1 MPPLLQDNIMVSP
14 SSPAHAPH
22 NPLSIRI
29 SKQQSKQS
37 IQQVPSSSSQQP
49 RPEYPIKIPPEKQ
62 ARALE
67 LYNTLK
73 LAEYMAENEPATHN
87 DGYLLAPSTARSVKS
102 QTSSK
107 GRGAPSTSASMY
119 DTMTDYGSVVS
130 FDQSPISATEFMS
143 YNGKKVKTRQRKRLT
158 PTGRAKAALVRYLG
172 SCLPCRSRRVP
183 VSHTILPDR

>member
-1 MPPLLQDNIMVSP
+1 MVSP

-22 NPLSIRI
+22 NPLSIRT

-37 IQQVPSSSSQQP
+37 IQQAPSSSSSQQP

-107 GRGAPSTSASMY
+107 GRGAPSTSASLY
-119 DTMTDYGSVVS
+119 DAMTDYGSVVS
-130 FDQSPISATEFMS
+130 FDQSLISTTEFMA
-143 YNGKKVKTRQRKRLT
+143 YNGKKVKTRQRKRLG
-158 PTGRAKAALVRYLG
+158 PTARAKAALVRYLG
-172 SCLPCRSRRVP
+172 SCLPCRNRRVP
-183 VSHTILPDR
+183 VSNTLPLDR

>member
-1 MPPLLQDNIMVSP
+1 MVSP

-22 NPLSIRI
+22 NPLSIRT

-37 IQQVPSSSSQQP
+37 IQQAPSSSSSQQP

-73 LAEYMAENEPATHN
+73 MAEYMAENEPATHN

-107 GRGAPSTSASMY
+107 GRGAPSTSASLY
-119 DTMTDYGSVVS
+119 DAMTDYGSVVS
-130 FDQSPISATEFMS
+130 FDQSPDISTTEFMS

-158 PTGRAKAALVRYLG
+158 PTARAKAALVRYLG
-172 SCLPCRSRRVP
+172 SCLPCRNRRVP
-183 VSHTILPDR
+183 VSNTLLDR

>member
-22 NPLSIRI
+22 NPLSIRT

-37 IQQVPSSSSQQP
+37 IQQAPSSSSSQQP

-73 LAEYMAENEPATHN
+73 MAEYMAENEPATHN

-130 FDQSPISATEFMS
+130 FDIDYGICVLQWQESQDTPEKAFDSNSEGKSCISTVSWIVLALPKPESPCEQYS
-143 YNGKKVKTRQRKRLT
+143 
-158 PTGRAKAALVRYLG
+158 P
-172 SCLPCRSRRVP
+172 
-183 VSHTILPDR
+183 